1 MYNDNMKKIY
11 AIAFI
16 LLMVGAGVKAQV
28 FVDSTLNCLC
38 KKMLVEGTSPFVS
51 DIDYMGAVILE
62 VNTGNIIANVS
73 VGYNNKDI
81 VDIPNGNNKAVHAG
95 IGRAVLYLSMMD
107 YLTPNFIVDATG
119 GIYKDSISECVI
131 TDHNYK
137 FGGYGRLRLKEALD
151 RSDIGMIKAAEAAFN
166 RNMGSYGTAL
176 RKTGIFFSDEV
187 CNTDDT
193 SYSDQLWS
201 PRDILGYSTYMSLI
215 EQTAWVNAIANGG
228 KLVVKESE
236 SDPIPPMCVIKNKQG
251 IDSLKS
257 AMREIVE
264 DGLGRK
270 MISTHTC
277 VAGLAD
283 VTPVDAE
290 GFRGCL
296 AVAFFPY
303 EKPQYTIGV
312 YINKHGLPA
321 GRLIPTLIVGKI
333 IDSMVEH
340 CYLNDCRKMKNMV
353 VVKDSIHEKCHP
365 AEK

>member
-1 MYNDNMKKIY
+1 MKKI
-11 AIAFI
+11 ITLAFI
-16 LLMVGAGVKAQV
+16 LLLGGGTQAQTLI
-28 FVDSTLNCLC
+28 DTTLNYLC
-38 KKMLVEGTSPFVS
+38 MQSLVKGTSSFES
-51 DIDYMGAVILE
+51 DINYMGVIIME
-62 VNTGNIIANVS
+62 SKTGNVLANVS
-73 VGYNNKDI
+73 VGYDNMDV
-81 VDIPNGNNKAVHAG
+81 VDIPDGNSKPLHAG
-95 IGRAVLYLSMMD
+95 IGRAVLYLTMMD
-107 YLTPNFIVDATG
+107 KLKPQFIVDVSG
-119 GIYKDSISECVI
+119 GIYKDSLSGEII

-137 FGGYGRLRLKEALD
+137 YGGYGRLLLKTALD
-151 RSDIGMIKAAEAAFN
+151 RSDIGMIKAAEVAFL
-166 RNMGSYGTAL
+166 RDMGLYGAAL
-176 RKTGIFFSDEV
+176 RKTGVFFSDEV
-187 CNTDDT
+187 YETDDA
-193 SYSDQLWS
+193 SDSDQLWS
-201 PRDILGYSTYMSLI
+201 PRDILGYTTYMSLI